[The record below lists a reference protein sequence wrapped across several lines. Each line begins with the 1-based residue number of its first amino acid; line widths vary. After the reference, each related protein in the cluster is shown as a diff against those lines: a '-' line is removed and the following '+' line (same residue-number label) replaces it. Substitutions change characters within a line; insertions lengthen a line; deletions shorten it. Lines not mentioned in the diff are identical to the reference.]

1 MIYNLKLLNLK
12 HLAVIMNVL
21 TESRIFRLFRKSV
34 SADVSQKTFA
44 TAYND
49 FADVLLKSNFK
60 SEDCFPKRF
69 SRTSDAIA
77 ELSELR
83 RTIENS
89 GWENRPKHLCYF
101 LTKTTMLLE
110 SHLHILEMEVQ
121 FPVNVK
127 CPPTYPKDF
136 EPISNLKWS
145 ENFTKRDLIELI
157 TALDHLGA
165 VQMSTGDPASFKT
178 IVSAFEVLFNVTLNY
193 PHQQREDI
201 VARKI
206 KTTHFIGKMANAV
219 VERSQ
224 K

>member
-1 MIYNLKLLNLK
+1 
-12 HLAVIMNVL
+12 MNVL

-34 SADVSQKTFA
+34 SANVSQKTFA
-44 TAYND
+44 IAYND

-60 SEDCFPKRF
+60 CDDCFPKRF

-77 ELSELR
+77 ELLTIQQAIEESE
-83 RTIENS
+83 T
-89 GWENRPKHLCYF
+89 GKVPKHVCYY
-101 LTKTTMLLE
+101 LTKTMSLLE

-127 CPPTYPKDF
+127 CPPQPPKDF
-136 EPISNLKWS
+136 KPISNLKWS

-157 TALDHLGA
+157 TALDQLGA
-165 VQMSTGDPASFKT
+165 VQMCTGDPASFKT
-178 IVSAFEVLFNVTLNY
+178 IVSAFEVLFNITLNY

-201 VARKI
+201 IARKI

-219 VERSQ
+219 VDRSQ

>member
-1 MIYNLKLLNLK
+1 
-12 HLAVIMNVL
+12 MNVL

-44 TAYND
+44 NAYND
-49 FADVLLKSNFK
+49 FGDVLLKSNFK
-60 SEDCFPKRF
+60 CDDCFPKRF

-77 ELSELR
+77 ELL
-83 RTIENS
+83 TIQRAIEECER
-89 GWENRPKHLCYF
+89 GKVPKHVCYF
-101 LTKTTMLLE
+101 LTKTMALLE

-127 CPPTYPKDF
+127 CPPEGYKDA
-136 EPISNLKWS
+136 EPVSNLKWS
-145 ENFTKRDLIELI
+145 DNFTKRDLIELI
-157 TALDHLGA
+157 TALDQLGA
-165 VQMSTGDPASFKT
+165 VQMSTGDTASFKT
-178 IVSAFEVLFNVTLNY
+178 IVSAFEVFFNVTLNY